1 MRSAAFR
8 PPTPWQDARSSGS
21 LRMTGRLG
29 SKRQVRRAERTLAAL
44 ADLAS
49 LIQLRA
55 DGSATVAARVQAAL
69 EDIRAVLEMVD
80 QAEIGTPS
88 CSRSS

>member
-1 MRSAAFR
+1 MTRQQQ
-8 PPTPWQDARSSGS
+8 QDIAI
-21 LRMTGRLG
+21 LL
-29 SKRQVRRAERTLAAL
+29 RRAERTLAVL

-55 DGSATVAARVQAAL
+55 DEDATVAARVQAAL

-80 QAEIGTPS
+80 VTKPKSATPS
-88 CSRSS
+88 

>member
-1 MRSAAFR
+1 
-8 PPTPWQDARSSGS
+8 
-21 LRMTGRLG
+21 MT
-29 SKRQVRRAERTLAAL
+29 RQQQQYIALVLRRAERTLAAL

-55 DGSATVAARVQAAL
+55 DGGASVAARVQAAL

-80 QAEIGTPS
+80 QAEIGTAS
-88 CSRSS
+88 